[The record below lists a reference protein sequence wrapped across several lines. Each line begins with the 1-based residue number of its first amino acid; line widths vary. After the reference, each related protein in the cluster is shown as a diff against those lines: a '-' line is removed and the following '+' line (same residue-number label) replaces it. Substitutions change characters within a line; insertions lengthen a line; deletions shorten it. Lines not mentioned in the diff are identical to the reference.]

1 MSYSIEARVPFL
13 DNLILD
19 KYISMNN
26 NQRISNSLVFKK
38 LLKDAFSEKL
48 PKEVLNRKDKV
59 GFSTDDSLL
68 LKLHIDEIISDVNS
82 LQPNSIID
90 KKNFIKILNDYKKNK
105 INKASNIFK
114 MYSFS
119 LWCNQF
125 GVYE

>member
-1 MSYSIEARVPFL
+1 
-13 DNLILD
+13 
-19 KYISMNN
+19 MNN

-90 KKNFIKILNDYKKNK
+90 KKNFIKILNNYKKNK
-105 INKASNIFK
+105 ISKASNIFK